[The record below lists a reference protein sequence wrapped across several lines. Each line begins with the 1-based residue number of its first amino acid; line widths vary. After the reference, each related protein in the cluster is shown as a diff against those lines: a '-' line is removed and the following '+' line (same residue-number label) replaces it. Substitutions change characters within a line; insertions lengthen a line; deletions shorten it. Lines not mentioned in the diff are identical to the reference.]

1 MKYYDIDGDGN
12 IGYEEF
18 LRGMRDPLTARKKD
32 MVDRAFALLDKDGS
46 GVISGKDIAHLYDV
60 SHHKEFKEGTMT
72 KDQVIAEFLD
82 SFDGMKGNN
91 DGKITKQEFVDYYT
105 DLAVSCPTEEY
116 FCVMMEQ
123 VWGIAEDSSSMDFQT
138 TLKQIVSL
146 LRQRLITLSNGQQ
159 EEFKLKQIFDEFD
172 VNGNGI
178 VTMDEMAAMLASL
191 GISVERRY
199 LTAIIDHLDT
209 NKSGGVEFEEFKVF
223 IIYDPYK

>member
-1 MKYYDIDGDGN
+1 
-12 IGYEEF
+12 
-18 LRGMRDPLTARKKD
+18 
-32 MVDRAFALLDKDGS
+32 
-46 GVISGKDIAHLYDV
+46 
-60 SHHKEFKEGTMT
+60 MT
-72 KDQVIAEFLD
+72 KDEVIAEFLN

-91 DGKITKQEFVDYYT
+91 DGKITKQEFLDYYT
-105 DLAVSCPTEEY
+105 DLAVSCPTEQY

-123 VWGIAEDSSSMDFQT
+123 TWGIAEDSSSMDFQT

-178 VTMDEMAAMLASL
+178 VTMDEMAAMLAAL

-199 LTAIIDHLDT
+199 LTAILSHLDS
-209 NKSGGVEFEEFKVF
+209 NKSGGVEFEEFKTF